1 MSLMLSPQQK
11 SIVEAADEHLL
22 VVAAAGSGKTR
33 VLTERVRHL
42 LQVRR
47 IRSRILALTFT
58 NKAAEEMRERLQEF
72 PDLAERTYIG
82 TIHSFCQTIIESYG
96 SAVGFES
103 LPTILERESDRVAM
117 LEEVIA
123 ANPELARKIEPSETP
138 RDRRQQLYRILER
151 FSACKRDWDDYAAI
165 SSGDWADGLESLAF
179 REYQSHLESQRV
191 IDFDDILLLAYRI
204 LTERPAVANIY
215 RRTYRHLCV
224 DESQDLNAV
233 QYGLVRILGEQAK
246 SVLLVGDPN
255 QSIYGFNGSS
265 ARFMCDDFPRDF
277 GARRIE
283 LRENYR
289 SSRAVITAANA
300 LYPDSI
306 DLSRAAI
313 EGQLHI
319 EACEDEE
326 AEATWVADRVDELVE
341 AQVQPGVEGKITL
354 ERIAVLARNR
364 YVFGPLQRVLDER
377 QVEWNLRQPR
387 GEFLE
392 SDVGRVFDLGVR
404 LLVNPKNR
412 LHLRELQARCG
423 SSAREIRSDESVVI
437 LEQVSTTADAS
448 WESISPALLNAW
460 RMMHDDVNSFRRALD
475 LVKAALATTVGK
487 PGSDADDAALAIA
500 DLQLL
505 DDVWGQYARRV
516 SRDARSLAQF
526 RNQISTGEA
535 IPNIEGTGVT
545 LATVHAV
552 KGLEFDIVFVMGL
565 VEGTFPDYRAVRAGA
580 AALAEEKNDAFV
592 ALTRS
597 RRLLFLS
604 WPKARFM
611 PWDAENRVNQSKSRF
626 LDEIERATGA
636 PAAARKA
643 RQVAEDAAKYRHPG

>member
-1 MSLMLSPQQK
+1 MELSQDQRN
-11 SIVEAADEHLL
+11 IVEAPDGRYL
-22 VVAAAGSGKTR
+22 VIAAAGSGKTR
-33 VLTERVRHL
+33 VLTERVRYL
-42 LQVRR
+42 LQVRKT
-47 IRSRILALTFT
+47 RSRILALTFT
-58 NKAAEEMRERLQEF
+58 NKAAEEMRERLQEL

-103 LPTILERESDRVAM
+103 LPTILERESDRIAM
-117 LEEVIA
+117 LEEVFA
-123 ANPELARKIEPSETP
+123 ANPELAQVLRESDTSRDHRKH
-138 RDRRQQLYRILER
+138 LYRILER
-151 FSACKRDWDDYAAI
+151 LSACKRDWDQYAAI
-165 SSGDWADGLESLAF
+165 SSGDWGDRLESLAF
-179 REYQSHLESQRV
+179 REYQSHLASQRV

-204 LTERPAVANIY
+204 LTERPAVASIY
-215 RRTYRHLCV
+215 RRTYGYLCV
-224 DESQDLNAV
+224 DEAQDLNAV
-233 QYGLVRILGEQAK
+233 QYGLVRIFGEDAK

-265 ARFMCDDFPRDF
+265 AQFMCEDFPRDF
-277 GARRIE
+277 AVERVE

-289 SSRAVITAANA
+289 SSRAVIKAANA

-326 AEATWVADRVDELVE
+326 AEAIWVADRIGELVKAE
-341 AQVQPGVEGKITL
+341 VQPGVEGTITL

-364 YVFGPLQRVLDER
+364 YVFSPLQRALDER
-377 QVEWNLRQPR
+377 QIEWNLRQPR

-392 SDVGRVFDLGVR
+392 SEVGRVFDLGVR
-404 LLVNPKNR
+404 LLVNPRNR
-412 LHLRELQARCG
+412 LHLHELQSRCG
-423 SSAREIRSDESVVI
+423 SFATDLRSDDPLEI
-437 LEQVSTTADAS
+437 LEKVSTTADES
-448 WESISPALLNAW
+448 WSPTLPALLKAW
-460 RMMHDDVNSFRRALD
+460 RMLHSDVNSFRRVLD
-475 LVKAALATTVGK
+475 PLKEAVAGAVGD
-487 PGSDADDAALAIA
+487 PGSDSDGAALAIA

-505 DDVWGQYARRV
+505 SEVWGQYSRRV
-516 SRDARSLAQF
+516 SKDARNLAQF

-535 IPNIEGTGVT
+535 IPNVDGKGVT

-565 VEGTFPDYRAVRAGA
+565 VEGTFPDYRAVRAGT

-611 PWDAENRVNQSKSRF
+611 PWDSESRVRQSKSRF
-626 LDEIERATGA
+626 LEEIEHATVTTN
-636 PAAARKA
+636 AARKA
-643 RQVAEDAAKYRHPG
+643 RQVAEGATSYRPRR